1 MTVIVQDDPLTAGD
15 WAACGSGNK
24 TYCSV
29 LNSLKFIQFLF

>member
-24 TYCSV
+24 TCCSV